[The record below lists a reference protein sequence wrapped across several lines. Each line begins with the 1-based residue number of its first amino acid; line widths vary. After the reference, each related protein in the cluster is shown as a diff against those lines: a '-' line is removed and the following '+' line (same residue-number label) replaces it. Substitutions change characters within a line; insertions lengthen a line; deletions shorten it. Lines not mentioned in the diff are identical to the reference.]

1 MKGCDDMAAFKNFPV
16 PLKEKL
22 VTVIF
27 IAVFI
32 LFAGSVAAVVFK
44 DIIMLIL
51 SLLLCVFNLIRA
63 VSLYKTV
70 SGNEYDIVEGRCT
83 EISSVLIRKQKKIKI
98 ATEDGDERYFIL
110 DRRSKISVGKEYR
123 FYFKATQKICF
134 GKDITELL
142 QSADCFL
149 GYEEVKNE

>member
-1 MKGCDDMAAFKNFPV
+1 
-16 PLKEKL
+16 
-22 VTVIF
+22 
-27 IAVFI
+27 
-32 LFAGSVAAVVFK
+32 
-44 DIIMLIL
+44 MLIL
-51 SLLLCVFNLIRA
+51 SLLICVFNLIRA

-70 SGNEYDIVEGRCT
+70 SGNKYEIVEGRCT

>member
-1 MKGCDDMAAFKNFPV
+1 MAAFKNFPV

-22 VTVIF
+22 ITVIF
-27 IAVFI
+27 IALFI
-32 LFAGSVAAVVFK
+32 LLAGSVSAVVFK
-44 DIIMLIL
+44 DIIIMLIL

-70 SGNEYDIVEGRCT
+70 SGNKYEIVEGRCT

>member
-1 MKGCDDMAAFKNFPV
+1 MAAFKNFPV

-27 IAVFI
+27 IAAFI

-44 DIIMLIL
+44 DIIMFIL

-70 SGNEYDIVEGRCT
+70 SGNKYEIVEGRCT

-110 DRRSKISVGKEYR
+110 DRR
-123 FYFKATQKICF
+123 
-134 GKDITELL
+134 
-142 QSADCFL
+142 
-149 GYEEVKNE
+149 

>member
-1 MKGCDDMAAFKNFPV
+1 MAAFKNFPV
-16 PLKEKL
+16 PLKEKFL
-22 VTVIF
+22 MIIF

-32 LFAGSVAAVVFK
+32 LLAGSVAAVVFK

-51 SLLLCVFNLIRA
+51 SLLLCTFNFIRA
-63 VSLYKTV
+63 ASLYKTV
-70 SGNEYDIVEGRCT
+70 ARNKYEIVEGRCT

-98 ATEDGDERYFIL
+98 ATENGDERYFIL
-110 DRRSKISVGKEYR
+110 SKRSKISVGKEYR
-123 FYFKATQKICF
+123 FYFKATEKICF
-134 GKDITELL
+134 GKDLTELL

>member
-1 MKGCDDMAAFKNFPV
+1 MATFKNFPV

-27 IAVFI
+27 IAAFI

-63 VSLYKTV
+63 VSLYNTV
-70 SGNEYDIVEGRCT
+70 SGTGTNG
-83 EISSVLIRKQKKIKI
+83 
-98 ATEDGDERYFIL
+98 IL
-110 DRRSKISVGKEYR
+110 Y
-123 FYFKATQKICF
+123 
-134 GKDITELL
+134 
-142 QSADCFL
+142 
-149 GYEEVKNE
+149 

>member
-1 MKGCDDMAAFKNFPV
+1 MAAFKNFPV

-27 IAVFI
+27 IAAFI

-44 DIIMLIL
+44 DIIMFIL

-70 SGNEYDIVEGRCT
+70 SGNKYEIVEGRCT

-98 ATEDGDERYFIL
+98 ATEDGNGISYYTGAQKYLSGKSTDFISRQ
-110 DRRSKISVGKEYR
+110 RRK
-123 FYFKATQKICF
+123 
-134 GKDITELL
+134 
-142 QSADCFL
+142 SASARTLRSCCNRQIAFW
-149 GYEEVKNE
+149 GMRK